1 MSQSMSLRMFCYF
14 SAIPTISLLIIHK
27 ESLVKIV
34 RFPHPALRYKA
45 QPVKLVDNE
54 VRKVIDALRDLTYQ
68 NEGLGLAAPQL
79 AVPLQIFFMNP
90 TGEKA
95 QQHEERVF
103 LNPVITLREGSIEK
117 EEGCLSFPELYQ
129 NVRRAMKIQVK
140 AYDPEGN
147 PIDLILDDLPA
158 RIVQHET
165 DHLHGK
171 LFIDYFSTI
180 GKLASRGM
188 ISQFEREF
196 NQSQERGELP
206 SKKELLRQLRQ
217 LEEQFKEGTP
227 PSGQKSVI

>member
-1 MSQSMSLRMFCYF
+1 M
-14 SAIPTISLLIIHK
+14 
-27 ESLVKIV
+27 KIV

-45 QPVKLVDNE
+45 APVTIVDNE

-68 NEGLGLAAPQL
+68 HEGLGLAAPQL

-90 TGEKA
+90 TGDRSQPE
-95 QQHEERVF
+95 EERIYI
-103 LNPVITLREGSIEK
+103 NPVITMREGNIEK

-129 NVRRAMKIQVK
+129 NVRRAANIQVK
-140 AYDPEGN
+140 AFDPEGN
-147 PIDLILDDLPA
+147 PLELTLDDLPA

-171 LFIDYFSTI
+171 LFIDYFNTI

-188 ISQFEREF
+188 IAQFEKDFLR
-196 NQSQERGELP
+196 QQELGELP

-217 LEEQFKEGTP
+217 LEEQFKEGKHP
-227 PSGQKSVI
+227 EAEKPVI

>member
-1 MSQSMSLRMFCYF
+1 M
-14 SAIPTISLLIIHK
+14 
-27 ESLVKIV
+27 KIV

-95 QQHEERVF
+95 QRHEEMVF

-140 AYDPEGN
+140 AYDPDGN

-171 LFIDYFSTI
+171 LFIDYFGTI

-196 NQSQERGELP
+196 TQSQERGELP
-206 SKKELLRQLRQ
+206 SKKELLRQLRL

-227 PSGQKSVI
+227 PLEKKPVI

>member
-1 MSQSMSLRMFCYF
+1 M
-14 SAIPTISLLIIHK
+14 
-27 ESLVKIV
+27 KIV

-45 QPVKLVDNE
+45 QPVKLIDAE

-68 NEGLGLAAPQL
+68 HEGLGLAAPQV

-90 TGEKA
+90 SGEQAKPD
-95 QQHEERVF
+95 EEKIF
-103 LNPVITLREGSIEK
+103 INPVITLREGMIEK

-129 NVRRAMKIQVK
+129 NVRRSFKIRVQ
-140 AYDPEGN
+140 AFDPEGN
-147 PIDLILDDLPA
+147 PIDLTADDLPA
-158 RIVQHET
+158 RIIQHET

-188 ISQFEREF
+188 LAQFEKDF
-196 NQSQERGELP
+196 LQQQERKELP

-217 LEEQFKEGTP
+217 LEEQFKENKPVASTE
-227 PSGQKSVI
+227 QKPVI

>member
-1 MSQSMSLRMFCYF
+1 M
-14 SAIPTISLLIIHK
+14 
-27 ESLVKIV
+27 KIV

-90 TGEKA
+90 SGEKE
-95 QQHEERVF
+95 QKQEERVII
-103 LNPVITLREGSIEK
+103 NPVITMREGSIEK

-147 PIDLILDDLPA
+147 PLDLTLEDLPA

-180 GKLASRGM
+180 GKLASRGFL
-188 ISQFEREF
+188 SQFEREF
-196 NQSQERGELP
+196 SQQQERGELP

-217 LEEQFKEGTP
+217 LEELFKEGKP
-227 PSGQKSVI
+227 PGVEEKKPVI